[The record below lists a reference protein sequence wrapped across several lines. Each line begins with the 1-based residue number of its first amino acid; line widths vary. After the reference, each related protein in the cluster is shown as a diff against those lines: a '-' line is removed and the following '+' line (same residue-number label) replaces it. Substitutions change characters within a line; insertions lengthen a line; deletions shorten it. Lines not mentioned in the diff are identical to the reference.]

1 MNKQRSFIGFIVAG
15 AIALLVIAIASFY
28 WFFGKSPAKLI
39 ASTSGAG
46 SAIFVS
52 KLSPVMVSFLANPD
66 RLQALEREEELSK
79 LKTSLFAKSGIDYK
93 QDIQPWLGDEITL
106 AITTLDIDRDG
117 ENGQQLG
124 YLLALAT
131 KQPQKSREFVEL
143 LFSKRALGGA
153 NLAVEQYKGVKLIYD
168 NQEVITEEK
177 IQNRSTERSRSVMQ
191 ESPKS
196 VLESS
201 DTYGG
206 LRQRRKPTLRLSA
219 KSQNYLA
226 GAVVGEGFVLFAN
239 DPKVLRD
246 AINNVQA
253 PDLNLTSSPEYQK
266 ATKELLKGGLAVAFL
281 NLPIVAKW
289 QGLELP
295 EQLYNSQIISLALN
309 PKGLLAETTFLTSS
323 EIVSPSAPLS
333 KPVGALQY
341 IPASAGLAISGSN
354 LSNLANS
361 DLAKLWRQ
369 ATATIYG
376 SEEDVVSRLAKPLAD
391 VQKRWGINL
400 PEDIFSWVQGEYAIA
415 LLPEKEQTT
424 PHWIFVV
431 EKSEDVEQGVA
442 RLDAIA
448 SSNRLSISPL
458 TINKQ
463 KISAWTE
470 LTTATKKTDAKEGAS
485 FSIETKVQGLH
496 TNLGNYE
503 IFTSDLETMN
513 EILTTKDNSIINN
526 PNFQDSIAAIP
537 RPNQGYIY
545 LDWRK
550 SQNLLERQV
559 PILKLVEVL
568 GKPFFNNLRS
578 LTVSSYGTEA
588 RSLKGGVFFKLH
600 SS

>member
-1 MNKQRSFIGFIVAG
+1 MNRQRSFIGFIVAS

-28 WFFGKSPAKLI
+28 WFFAKSPANLI
-39 ASTSGAG
+39 ASNSQPGA
-46 SAIFVS
+46 AIFVS
-52 KLSPVMVSFLANPD
+52 KLSPAMVSLLANPD
-66 RLQALEREEELSK
+66 RLQALEQEEELSK

-93 QDIQPWLGDEITL
+93 QDIQPWLGNEITL
-106 AITTLDIDRDG
+106 AITTLDIDRDL

-131 KQPQKSREFVEL
+131 KQPEKSREFVEL
-143 LFSKRALGGA
+143 LFSKRALAGS

-168 NQEVITEEK
+168 N
-177 IQNRSTERSRSVMQ
+177 
-191 ESPKS
+191 
-196 VLESS
+196 
-201 DTYGG
+201 
-206 LRQRRKPTLRLSA
+206 
-219 KSQNYLA
+219 SQPEQDSLA

-266 ATKELLKGGLAVAFL
+266 ATKERLKGGLAVAFL

-323 EIVSPSAPLS
+323 EIVPPSAPLS

-354 LSNLANS
+354 LSNLGDS
-361 DLAKLWRQ
+361 DLTKLWRQ

-376 SEEDVVSRLAKPLAD
+376 SGEDVVSRLAKPLAD

-415 LLPEKEQTT
+415 LLPEKEQIT

-431 EKSEDVEQGVA
+431 EKSESVEKGVA

-448 SSNRLSISPL
+448 SSNGLSINTL
-458 TINKQ
+458 TIDQQ

-470 LTTATKKTDAKEGAS
+470 LTTATKKSDVKEGAS

-496 TNLGNYE
+496 TTLGNYE
-503 IFTSDLETMN
+503 IFASDLETMD
-513 EILTTKDNSIINN
+513 EILTTKNNSIIDNA
-526 PNFQDSIAAIP
+526 NFKDSIAAIP
-537 RPNQGYIY
+537 LPNQGYIY
-545 LDWRK
+545 LDWTK

-559 PILKLVEVL
+559 PVLKLVEVL

-578 LTVSSYGTEA
+578 LTVSSYGTDT
-588 RSLKGGVFFKLH
+588 RSLKGGIFFKLH
-600 SS
+600 NS

>member
-1 MNKQRSFIGFIVAG
+1 MNRQRSFISFIVAG

-28 WFFGKSPAKLI
+28 WFFGKSPANLI
-39 ASTSGAG
+39 GSTSQPGA
-46 SAIFVS
+46 AIFVS
-52 KLSPVMVSFLANPD
+52 KLSPVMVSLLANPD

-106 AITTLDIDRDG
+106 AITTLDIDRDL
-117 ENGQQLG
+117 ENGQQTG

-131 KQPQKSREFVEL
+131 KEPEKSREFVEL
-143 LFSKRALGGA
+143 LFSKRALAGA

-177 IQNRSTERSRSVMQ
+177 IQN
-191 ESPKS
+191 PKS
-196 VLESS
+196 
-201 DTYGG
+201 
-206 LRQRRKPTLRLSA
+206 KI
-219 KSQNYLA
+219 QNYLA

-239 DPKVLRD
+239 EPKVLRD

-266 ATKELLKGGLAVAFL
+266 ATRQLPKGGLAVAFL
-281 NLPIVAKW
+281 NLPTVAKW

-323 EIVSPSAPLS
+323 EIVPPSAPLS

-354 LSNLANS
+354 LSNLGNS

-376 SEEDVVSRLAKPLAD
+376 SEDVVSRLAKPLAD
-391 VQKRWGINL
+391 IQKDWGINL
-400 PEDIFSWVQGEYAIA
+400 PEYIFSWVQGEYAIA

-431 EKSEDVEQGVA
+431 EKSEGLEQGVA

-448 SSNRLSISPL
+448 SSNGLSINPL
-458 TINKQ
+458 TIDKQ

-470 LTTATKKTDAKEGAS
+470 LTTATKKSDVKEGAS
-485 FSIETKVQGLH
+485 FSIETKVRGLH
-496 TNLGNYE
+496 TTFGNYE

-513 EILTTKDNSIINN
+513 EILITKDNSIIDN
-526 PNFQDSIAAIP
+526 PNFKDSIAAIP
-537 RPNQGYIY
+537 LPNQGYIY
-545 LDWRK
+545 LDWTK

-578 LTVSSYGTEA
+578 LTVSSYGTDT

-600 SS
+600 NS

>member
-1 MNKQRSFIGFIVAG
+1 MNRQRSFIGFIVAG
-15 AIALLVIAIASFY
+15 AIALLVIAIAGFY
-28 WFFGKSPAKLI
+28 WFFAKSPANLI
-39 ASTSGAG
+39 ASNSQPGA
-46 SAIFVS
+46 AIFVS
-52 KLSPVMVSFLANPD
+52 KLSPVMVSLLANPD

-106 AITTLDIDRDG
+106 AIATLDIDRDR
-117 ENGQQLG
+117 ENGQQPG

-131 KQPQKSREFVEL
+131 KQPEKSREFVEL
-143 LFSKRALGGA
+143 LFSKRALAGA
-153 NLAVEQYKGVKLIYD
+153 NLAVEQYKGIKLISD
-168 NQEVITEEK
+168 NSQPE
-177 IQNRSTERSRSVMQ
+177 Q
-191 ESPKS
+191 
-196 VLESS
+196 
-201 DTYGG
+201 G
-206 LRQRRKPTLRLSA
+206 LLT
-219 KSQNYLA
+219 

-253 PDLNLTSSPEYQK
+253 PDLNLTSSSEYQK
-266 ATKELLKGGLAVAFL
+266 ATKELPKGSLAVAFL

-323 EIVSPSAPLS
+323 EIVPPSAPLS
-333 KPVGALQY
+333 KPVGGLQY

-354 LSNLANS
+354 LSNLGNS

-376 SEEDVVSRLAKPLAD
+376 SEEDVVSRLAKPLTD
-391 VQKRWGINL
+391 VQKRWGINF

-415 LLPEKEQTT
+415 LLGEKEQTI

-431 EKSEDVEQGVA
+431 EKSEGVEQGVA

-448 SSNRLSISPL
+448 SSNGLSISPL
-458 TINKQ
+458 TIDNQ

-470 LTTATKKTDAKEGAS
+470 LTTATKKSDAKEGAS
-485 FSIETKVQGLH
+485 FSIETKVRGLH
-496 TNLGNYE
+496 TTLGNYE

-513 EILTTKDNSIINN
+513 EILTAKDNSIIDN
-526 PNFQDSIAAIP
+526 PNFKDSIAAIP

-545 LDWRK
+545 LDWTK

-559 PILKLVEVL
+559 PVLKLVEVL

-578 LTVSSYGTEA
+578 LTVSSYGTDT
-588 RSLKGGVFFKLH
+588 RSLKGGVFFKLNN
-600 SS
+600 S

>member
-1 MNKQRSFIGFIVAG
+1 MNRQRSSIGFIVAG

-28 WFFGKSPAKLI
+28 WFFAKSPANLI
-39 ASTSGAG
+39 ASTSQAGA
-46 SAIFVS
+46 AIFVS

-66 RLQALEREEELSK
+66 SLQALEREEELSK
-79 LKTSLFAKSGIDYK
+79 LKTSLFAKSGINYK
-93 QDIQPWLGDEITL
+93 EDIQPWLGNEITL
-106 AITTLDIDRDG
+106 AITTLDIDRDL
-117 ENGQQLG
+117 ENGQQPG

-131 KQPQKSREFVEL
+131 KQPEKSREFVEL
-143 LFSKRALGGA
+143 LFSKRALSGA
-153 NLAVEQYKGVKLIYD
+153 NLAVEQYKGIKLISD
-168 NQEVITEEK
+168 N
-177 IQNRSTERSRSVMQ
+177 
-191 ESPKS
+191 
-196 VLESS
+196 
-201 DTYGG
+201 
-206 LRQRRKPTLRLSA
+206 
-219 KSQNYLA
+219 SQPEQQLLA

-239 DPKVLRD
+239 DLKVLRD

-266 ATKELLKGGLAVAFL
+266 ATKELPKGGLAVAFL

-323 EIVSPSAPLS
+323 EIVPPSAPLS
-333 KPVGALQY
+333 KPVGALRY

-354 LSNLANS
+354 LSNLGDS
-361 DLAKLWRQ
+361 DLTKLWRQ
-369 ATATIYG
+369 ATATLYG
-376 SEEDVVSRLAKPLAD
+376 SGEDVISRLAKPLAD

-431 EKSEDVEQGVA
+431 EKSEGVEKGVA

-448 SSNRLSISPL
+448 SSNGLSINPL
-458 TINKQ
+458 TIDQQ

-470 LTTATKKTDAKEGAS
+470 LTTATKKSDVKEGAT
-485 FSIETKVQGLH
+485 FSIETKVRGLH
-496 TNLGNYE
+496 TTLGNYE
-503 IFTSDLETMN
+503 IFTSDLETMD
-513 EILTTKDNSIINN
+513 EILTTKDNSIIDN
-526 PNFQDSIAAIP
+526 PNFKDSIAAIP
-537 RPNQGYIY
+537 LPNQGYIY
-545 LDWRK
+545 LDWTK

-578 LTVSSYGTEA
+578 LTVSSYGTDT

-600 SS
+600 NS

>member
-39 ASTSGAG
+39 ASTSGA
-46 SAIFVS
+46 SAAIFVS

-131 KQPQKSREFVEL
+131 KQPEKSREFVEL

-177 IQNRSTERSRSVMQ
+177 I
-191 ESPKS
+191 P
-196 VLESS
+196 
-201 DTYGG
+201 
-206 LRQRRKPTLRLSA
+206 
-219 KSQNYLA
+219 NYLA

-295 EQLYNSQIISLALN
+295 EKLYNSQIISLALN

-323 EIVSPSAPLS
+323 EIVFPSAPLS

-369 ATATIYG
+369 VTATIYG

-431 EKSEDVEQGVA
+431 EKSEGVEQGVA

-448 SSNRLSISPL
+448 SSNGLSISPI

-485 FSIETKVQGLH
+485 FSIDTKVQGLH
-496 TNLGNYE
+496 TTFGNYE

-513 EILTTKDNSIINN
+513 EILTTKDNSIIDN

-600 SS
+600 NS

>member
-1 MNKQRSFIGFIVAG
+1 MNRQRSFIGFIVAG

-28 WFFGKSPAKLI
+28 WFFAKSPANLI
-39 ASTSGAG
+39 ASTSQPGA
-46 SAIFVS
+46 AIFVS
-52 KLSPVMVSFLANPD
+52 KLSPAMVSLLANPD
-66 RLQALEREEELSK
+66 RLQALDREEELSK

-93 QDIQPWLGDEITL
+93 EDIQPWLGDEITL
-106 AITTLDIDRDG
+106 AIATLDIDRDP
-117 ENGQQLG
+117 ENGQQPG

-131 KQPQKSREFVEL
+131 KQPEKSREFVEL
-143 LFSKRALGGA
+143 FFSKRALAGE
-153 NLAVEQYKGVKLIYD
+153 NLAVEQYKGIKLISD
-168 NQEVITEEK
+168 N
-177 IQNRSTERSRSVMQ
+177 
-191 ESPKS
+191 
-196 VLESS
+196 
-201 DTYGG
+201 
-206 LRQRRKPTLRLSA
+206 
-219 KSQNYLA
+219 SQPEQDSLA

-266 ATKELLKGGLAVAFL
+266 ATKELPKGGLAVAFL

-289 QGLELP
+289 QGLELS

-323 EIVSPSAPLS
+323 EIVPPSAPLS

-354 LSNLANS
+354 LSNLGDS
-361 DLAKLWRQ
+361 DLTKLWRQ

-376 SEEDVVSRLAKPLAD
+376 SGEDVVSRLAKPLAN

-431 EKSEDVEQGVA
+431 EKSESVEKGVT

-448 SSNRLSISPL
+448 SSNGLSISPL
-458 TINKQ
+458 TIDQQ

-470 LTTATKKTDAKEGAS
+470 LTTATKKSDVKEGES
-485 FSIETKVQGLH
+485 FSIETKVRGLH
-496 TNLGNYE
+496 TSLGNYE
-503 IFTSDLETMN
+503 IFTSDLETMD
-513 EILTTKDNSIINN
+513 EILTIKNNSIIDNL
-526 PNFQDSIAAIP
+526 NFKDSIAAIP
-537 RPNQGYIY
+537 LPNQGYIY
-545 LDWRK
+545 LDWTK

-559 PILKLVEVL
+559 PILKLAEVL

-578 LTVSSYGTEA
+578 LTLSSYGTDT
-588 RSLKGGVFFKLH
+588 RSLKGGVFFQLNN
-600 SS
+600 S

>member
-1 MNKQRSFIGFIVAG
+1 MNRQRSFIGFIVAG
-15 AIALLVIAIASFY
+15 AIALLVIAIAGFY
-28 WFFGKSPAKLI
+28 WFFAKSPANLI
-39 ASTSGAG
+39 ASTSQPGA
-46 SAIFVS
+46 AIFVS

-66 RLQALEREEELSK
+66 RLQALEQEEELSK

-93 QDIQPWLGDEITL
+93 QDIQPWLGNEITL
-106 AITTLDIDRDG
+106 AITTLDIDRDL
-117 ENGQQLG
+117 ENGQQPG
-124 YLLALAT
+124 YLLALST
-131 KQPQKSREFVEL
+131 QQPEKSREFVKL
-143 LFSKRALGGA
+143 LFSKRALAGA
-153 NLAVEQYKGVKLIYD
+153 NLAVEQYKGVKLISD
-168 NQEVITEEK
+168 N
-177 IQNRSTERSRSVMQ
+177 
-191 ESPKS
+191 
-196 VLESS
+196 
-201 DTYGG
+201 
-206 LRQRRKPTLRLSA
+206 
-219 KSQNYLA
+219 SQPEQDLLA
-226 GAVVGEGFVLFAN
+226 GAVVGEDFVLFAN

-266 ATKELLKGGLAVAFL
+266 ATKQLPKGGLAVAFL

-295 EQLYNSQIISLALN
+295 EQLYNSQIISLVLN

-323 EIVSPSAPLS
+323 EIVPPSPPLS

-354 LSNLANS
+354 LSNLGDS
-361 DLAKLWRQ
+361 DVAKLWKQ

-376 SEEDVVSRLAKPLAD
+376 SKEDVVSRLAKPLAD
-391 VQKRWGINL
+391 VQKRWGINF

-415 LLPEKEQTT
+415 LLPEEQTT

-431 EKSEDVEQGVA
+431 EKSEAVEQGVT

-448 SSNRLSISPL
+448 SSNGLSINLL

-463 KISAWTE
+463 KIFAWTE
-470 LTTATKKTDAKEGAS
+470 LTTTTKKSDVKEGAS

-496 TNLGNYE
+496 TTLGNYE
-503 IFTSDLETMN
+503 IFTSDLETMD
-513 EILTTKDNSIINN
+513 EILTTKDNSIIDN
-526 PNFQDSIAAIP
+526 PNFKDSIAAIP
-537 RPNQGYIY
+537 LPNQGYIY
-545 LDWRK
+545 LDWTK

-578 LTVSSYGTEA
+578 LTVSSYGTDT
-588 RSLKGGVFFKLH
+588 RSLKGGVFFKLNN
-600 SS
+600 S

>member
-15 AIALLVIAIASFY
+15 AIALLVIAIAGFY
-28 WFFGKSPAKLI
+28 WFFGKSPANLI
-39 ASTSGAG
+39 GSTSQPGAT
-46 SAIFVS
+46 IFVS
-52 KLSPVMVSFLANPD
+52 KLSPVMVSLLANPD

-106 AITTLDIDRDG
+106 AIATLDIDRDL
-117 ENGQQLG
+117 ENGQQPG

-131 KQPQKSREFVEL
+131 KQPEKSREFVEL
-143 LFSKRALGGA
+143 LFSKRALAGG
-153 NLAVEQYKGVKLIYD
+153 NLAVEQYKGVKLISD
-168 NQEVITEEK
+168 N
-177 IQNRSTERSRSVMQ
+177 
-191 ESPKS
+191 
-196 VLESS
+196 
-201 DTYGG
+201 
-206 LRQRRKPTLRLSA
+206 
-219 KSQNYLA
+219 SQPEQDLLA

-266 ATKELLKGGLAVAFL
+266 ASKELPKGGLAVAFL

-295 EQLYNSQIISLALN
+295 EELYNSQIISLALN

-341 IPASAGLAISGSN
+341 IPASVGLAISGSN

-376 SEEDVVSRLAKPLAD
+376 SEDVVSRLAKPLAD
-391 VQKRWGINL
+391 IQKRWGINL

-431 EKSEDVEQGVA
+431 EKSEGVEQGVA
-442 RLDAIA
+442 RLNAIA
-448 SSNRLSISPL
+448 SSNGLSISPL

-470 LTTATKKTDAKEGAS
+470 LTTATKKTDVKEGAS
-485 FSIETKVQGLH
+485 FSIETKVRGLH
-496 TNLGNYE
+496 TTLGNYE
-503 IFTSDLETMN
+503 IFTSDLETIN
-513 EILTTKDNSIINN
+513 EILTAKDNSIINN
-526 PNFQDSIAAIP
+526 SNFKDSIAAIP

-545 LDWRK
+545 LDWTK

-600 SS
+600 NS

>member
-1 MNKQRSFIGFIVAG
+1 MNRQRSFIGFIVAG

-28 WFFGKSPAKLI
+28 WFFAKSPANLI
-39 ASTSGAG
+39 ASTGQPGA
-46 SAIFVS
+46 AIFVS
-52 KLSPVMVSFLANPD
+52 KLSPAMVSLLANPD
-66 RLQALEREEELSK
+66 RLQALDREEELSK

-93 QDIQPWLGDEITL
+93 EDIQPWLGDEITL
-106 AITTLDIDRDG
+106 AMATLDIDRDP

-131 KQPQKSREFVEL
+131 KQPEKSREFVEL
-143 LFSKRALGGA
+143 FFSKRALAGA
-153 NLAVEQYKGVKLIYD
+153 NLTVEQYKGIKLISD
-168 NQEVITEEK
+168 N
-177 IQNRSTERSRSVMQ
+177 
-191 ESPKS
+191 
-196 VLESS
+196 
-201 DTYGG
+201 
-206 LRQRRKPTLRLSA
+206 
-219 KSQNYLA
+219 SQPEQDSLA

-266 ATKELLKGGLAVAFL
+266 ATKELPKGGLAVAFL

-289 QGLELP
+289 QGLELS

-309 PKGLLAETTFLTSS
+309 PKGLLAETTFLTAS
-323 EIVSPSAPLS
+323 EIVPPSAPLS

-354 LSNLANS
+354 LSNLGDS
-361 DLAKLWRQ
+361 DLTKLWRQ

-376 SEEDVVSRLAKPLAD
+376 SGEDVVSRLAKPLAD

-431 EKSEDVEQGVA
+431 EKSESVEKGVT

-448 SSNRLSISPL
+448 SSNGLSISPL
-458 TINKQ
+458 NIDQQ

-470 LTTATKKTDAKEGAS
+470 LTTATKKSDVKEGES
-485 FSIETKVQGLH
+485 FSIETKVRGLH
-496 TNLGNYE
+496 TSLGNYE
-503 IFTSDLETMN
+503 IFTSDLETMD
-513 EILTTKDNSIINN
+513 EILTIKNNSIIDN
-526 PNFQDSIAAIP
+526 PNFKDSIAAIP
-537 RPNQGYIY
+537 LPNQGYIY
-545 LDWRK
+545 LDWTK

-559 PILKLVEVL
+559 PILKLAEVL

-578 LTVSSYGTEA
+578 LTLSSYGTDT
-588 RSLKGGVFFKLH
+588 RSLKGGVFFQLNN
-600 SS
+600 S

>member
-1 MNKQRSFIGFIVAG
+1 MNRQRSFIGFIVAG
-15 AIALLVIAIASFY
+15 AIALLVIVIASFY
-28 WFFGKSPAKLI
+28 WFFAKSPANLI
-39 ASTSGAG
+39 ASTSQPGA
-46 SAIFVS
+46 AIFVS
-52 KLSPVMVSFLANPD
+52 KLSPAMVSLLANPD
-66 RLQALEREEELSK
+66 RLQALDREEELSK

-93 QDIQPWLGDEITL
+93 EDIQPWLGDEITL
-106 AITTLDIDRDG
+106 AIATLDIDRDL
-117 ENGQQLG
+117 ENGQQPG

-131 KQPQKSREFVEL
+131 KQPEKSREFVEL
-143 LFSKRALGGA
+143 FFSKRALAGA
-153 NLAVEQYKGVKLIYD
+153 NLTVEQYKGVKLISD
-168 NQEVITEEK
+168 NQEEITKEK
-177 IQNRSTERSRSVMQ
+177 IQN
-191 ESPKS
+191 PKS
-196 VLESS
+196 
-201 DTYGG
+201 
-206 LRQRRKPTLRLSA
+206 KI
-219 KSQNYLA
+219 QNYLA

-266 ATKELLKGGLAVAFL
+266 ATKELPKGGLAVAFL

-289 QGLELP
+289 QGLELS

-323 EIVSPSAPLS
+323 EIVPPSTPLS

-354 LSNLANS
+354 LSNLGDS
-361 DLAKLWRQ
+361 DLTKLWRQ

-376 SEEDVVSRLAKPLAD
+376 SGEDVVSRLAKPLAD

-431 EKSEDVEQGVA
+431 EKSESVEKGVT

-448 SSNRLSISPL
+448 SSNGLSISPL
-458 TINKQ
+458 TIDQQ

-470 LTTATKKTDAKEGAS
+470 LTTATKKSDVKEGES
-485 FSIETKVQGLH
+485 FSIETKVRGLH

-503 IFTSDLETMN
+503 IFTSDLETMDK
-513 EILTTKDNSIINN
+513 ILTIKNNSIIDN
-526 PNFQDSIAAIP
+526 PNFKDSIAAIP
-537 RPNQGYIY
+537 LPNQGYIY
-545 LDWRK
+545 LDWTK

-559 PILKLVEVL
+559 PILKLAEVL

-578 LTVSSYGTEA
+578 LTLSSYGTDT
-588 RSLKGGVFFKLH
+588 RSIKGGVFFQLNN
-600 SS
+600 S

>member
-1 MNKQRSFIGFIVAG
+1 MNRQRSFIGFIVAG
-15 AIALLVIAIASFY
+15 AIALLVIAIAGFY
-28 WFFGKSPAKLI
+28 WFFAKSPANLI
-39 ASTSGAG
+39 ASSSGPGA
-46 SAIFVS
+46 AIFVS
-52 KLSPVMVSFLANPD
+52 KLSPAMVSLLTNPD

-106 AITTLDIDRDG
+106 AITTLDIDRDP
-117 ENGQQLG
+117 ENGQQPG

-131 KQPQKSREFVEL
+131 KQSEKSREFVEL
-143 LFSKRALGGA
+143 LFSKRALAGA
-153 NLAVEQYKGVKLIYD
+153 TLAVEQYKGVKLISD
-168 NQEVITEEK
+168 N
-177 IQNRSTERSRSVMQ
+177 
-191 ESPKS
+191 
-196 VLESS
+196 
-201 DTYGG
+201 
-206 LRQRRKPTLRLSA
+206 
-219 KSQNYLA
+219 SQPEQDLLA
-226 GAVVGEGFVLFAN
+226 GAVVGENFVLFAN

-266 ATKELLKGGLAVAFL
+266 ATKEQIKGGLAVAFL

-295 EQLYNSQIISLALN
+295 EQLYNSQIISLVLN
-309 PKGLLAETTFLTSS
+309 PKGLLAETSILTSS
-323 EIVSPSAPLS
+323 EIVPPSAPLS

-341 IPASAGLAISGSN
+341 VPASAGLAISGLN
-354 LSNLANS
+354 LSNLADS
-361 DLAKLWRQ
+361 DLAKLWKQ

-376 SEEDVVSRLAKPLAD
+376 SEEDIVSRLAKPLAD

-400 PEDIFSWVQGEYAIA
+400 PKDIFSWVEGEYAIA
-415 LLPEKEQTT
+415 LLPAKEQTT

-431 EKSEDVEQGVA
+431 EKSESVEKGVA

-448 SSNRLSISPL
+448 SSNGLSINFL
-458 TINKQ
+458 TIDKQ

-470 LTTATKKTDAKEGAS
+470 LTTATKKSDVKEGES
-485 FSIETKVQGLH
+485 FSIETKVRGLH
-496 TNLGNYE
+496 TTLGNYE
-503 IFTSDLETMN
+503 IFASDLETID
-513 EILTTKDNSIINN
+513 EILTTKDNSIIDN
-526 PNFQDSIAAIP
+526 PNFKDSIAAIP
-537 RPNQGYIY
+537 LPNQGYVY
-545 LDWRK
+545 LDWTK

-578 LTVSSYGTEA
+578 LTVSSYGTDT

-600 SS
+600 NS

>member
-1 MNKQRSFIGFIVAG
+1 MNRQRSFIGFIVAG

-28 WFFGKSPAKLI
+28 WFFAKSPANLI
-39 ASTSGAG
+39 ASTSRPSA
-46 SAIFVS
+46 AIFVS
-52 KLSPVMVSFLANPD
+52 KLSPVMVSLLANPD
-66 RLQALEREEELSK
+66 RLQSLEREGELSK

-93 QDIQPWLGDEITL
+93 EDIQPWLGNEITL
-106 AITTLDIDRDG
+106 AITTLDIDREL
-117 ENGQQLG
+117 ENGQQPG

-131 KQPQKSREFVEL
+131 KQPEKSREFVEL
-143 LFSKRALGGA
+143 LFSKRALAGA
-153 NLAVEQYKGVKLIYD
+153 NLDVEKYKGVKLIYD
-168 NQEVITEEK
+168 N
-177 IQNRSTERSRSVMQ
+177 
-191 ESPKS
+191 
-196 VLESS
+196 
-201 DTYGG
+201 
-206 LRQRRKPTLRLSA
+206 
-219 KSQNYLA
+219 SQPEQDLLA

-266 ATKELLKGGLAVAFL
+266 ATKELPKGGLAVAFL

-323 EIVSPSAPLS
+323 EIISPSEPLS

-341 IPASAGLAISGSN
+341 VPASAGLAISGSN

-376 SEEDVVSRLAKPLAD
+376 SEKDMVSPLAKPLAD

-400 PEDIFSWVQGEYAIA
+400 PEDIFSWVQGEYAMA
-415 LLPEKEQTT
+415 LLPEKEPTN
-424 PHWIFVV
+424 PRWIFVV
-431 EKSEDVEQGVA
+431 EKSEGVEQGVA

-448 SSNRLSISPL
+448 SSNGLSISPL
-458 TINKQ
+458 TVDKQ

-470 LTTATKKTDAKEGAS
+470 LTTAIKKTNVKEGAS
-485 FSIETKVQGLH
+485 FSIETKVRGLH
-496 TNLGNYE
+496 TTLGNYE
-503 IFTSDLETMN
+503 IFTSDLETMD
-513 EILTTKDNSIINN
+513 EILTAKDNSLIDN
-526 PNFQDSIAAIP
+526 PNFQESIAAIP
-537 RPNQGYIY
+537 QPNQGYIY
-545 LDWRK
+545 LDWTK
-550 SQNLLERQV
+550 SQNLLETQL

-568 GKPFFNNLRS
+568 GKPFFDNLRS
-578 LTVSSYGTEA
+578 LTVSSYGTDT

-600 SS
+600 NS

>member
-1 MNKQRSFIGFIVAG
+1 MNRQRSFIGFIVAG
-15 AIALLVIAIASFY
+15 AIALLVIAIAGFY
-28 WFFGKSPAKLI
+28 WFFAKSPANLI
-39 ASTSGAG
+39 GSTSGPSA
-46 SAIFVS
+46 AIFVS
-52 KLSPVMVSFLANPD
+52 KLSPVMVSLLANPD

-106 AITTLDIDRDG
+106 AITTLDIDRDR

-131 KQPQKSREFVEL
+131 KQPEKSREFVEL
-143 LFSKRALGGA
+143 LFSKRALAGA
-153 NLAVEQYKGVKLIYD
+153 NLAVEQYKGIKLISD
-168 NQEVITEEK
+168 N
-177 IQNRSTERSRSVMQ
+177 
-191 ESPKS
+191 SPPEQD
-196 VLESS
+196 L
-201 DTYGG
+201 
-206 LRQRRKPTLRLSA
+206 
-219 KSQNYLA
+219 LA

-253 PDLNLTSSPEYQK
+253 PDLNLTSSSEYQK
-266 ATKELLKGGLAVAFL
+266 ATKEVPKGGLAVAFL

-323 EIVSPSAPLS
+323 EILAPSAPLS

-354 LSNLANS
+354 LSNLGNS
-361 DLAKLWRQ
+361 DLGKLWKQ
-369 ATATIYG
+369 ATATLYG
-376 SEEDVVSRLAKPLAD
+376 SKEDVVFRLAKPLAD
-391 VQKRWGINL
+391 VQKSWGINF
-400 PEDIFSWVQGEYAIA
+400 PEDIFSWVEGEYAIA
-415 LLPEKEQTT
+415 LLTAKEQIT
-424 PHWIFVV
+424 PDWIFVV
-431 EKSEDVEQGVA
+431 EKSEAVEQGVA

-448 SSNRLSISPL
+448 SSKGLSISPL
-458 TINKQ
+458 TIDKQ

-470 LTTATKKTDAKEGAS
+470 LTTATKKTNVKEGAS
-485 FSIETKVQGLH
+485 FSIETKVRGLH
-496 TNLGNYE
+496 TTLGNYE

-513 EILTTKDNSIINN
+513 EILTAKNNSIIDN
-526 PNFQDSIAAIP
+526 PNFKDSIAAIP
-537 RPNQGYIY
+537 LPNQGYIY
-545 LDWRK
+545 LDWTK

-578 LTVSSYGTEA
+578 LTVSSYGTDT

-600 SS
+600 NS